1 MKIFVTTQNAKA
13 FQNKTNELWAIMSNN
28 TIPME
33 IEVHTFGEAPKKTH
47 DTFGQH
53 VDDNT
58 WNQLKTT
65 KQKQKLAL

>member
-1 MKIFVTTQNAKA
+1 MKIFATTQNAKV

-58 WNQLKTT
+58 
-65 KQKQKLAL
+65 

>member
-1 MKIFVTTQNAKA
+1 
-13 FQNKTNELWAIMSNN
+13 
-28 TIPME
+28 ME
-33 IEVHTFGEAPKKTH
+33 VEVHTFDEAQKQMH
-47 DTFGQH
+47 DTFRQH